1 MKNCKDVM
9 TLKLEL
15 NESFRTYLKAV
26 DLRMEDEI
34 EFKRKFAQLMDKIN
48 SRVNYLHPHS

>member
-9 TLKLEL
+9 TLKLKL
-15 NESFRTYLKAV
+15 NESFRTYLKAA

-34 EFKRKFAQLMDKIN
+34 EFKRRFIELMDKIDA
-48 SRVNYLHPHS
+48 RVDYLHPHS